1 VAPAAAVVADNTLPT
16 PPVPQA
22 PAQGTRIVRDAQL
35 DRYLQ
40 AHRDYGTALPG
51 SLPGG
56 AGRSIAT
63 VAFER

>member
-1 VAPAAAVVADNTLPT
+1 VVADNTLAT

-22 PAQGTRIVRDAQL
+22 MAQGNRIVRDAQL